1 MFCTPGVTRTPTTLL
16 GGSTVGGGKVEG
28 LDGTVVVEGSD
39 DVSVR
44 DADGWP
50 IELGIIVLLL
60 PAMEVGCG
68 MLVASSAQLLVVVV
82 GPAHERSIC
91 MYYIILCLVSIL
103 K

>member
-1 MFCTPGVTRTPTTLL
+1 MTLTPTTLL
-16 GGSTVGGGKVEG
+16 GGSAVGAGTVEG
-28 LDGTVVVEGSD
+28 CDGGSVVGSD

-50 IELGIIVLLL
+50 IELGMIVLLL

-68 MLVASSAQLLVVVV
+68 MLVASSAQLMVVVV

-91 MYYIILCLVSIL
+91 MYYII
-103 K
+103 